1 MKSIGTSI
9 FYCILGVS
17 AWLSGF
23 LINVVNKV
31 TRNGEGKGWLDG
43 ANLNKSHLDR
53 FYWLLSVIGLLWF
66 LNYAYWANKCVCR
79 YNSGTVIEDVK
90 RSPKRETDTI

>member
-9 FYCILGVS
+9 FFCILGLS
-17 AWLSGF
+17 AWLSSF

-53 FYWLLSVIGLLWF
+53 FYWLLSF
-66 LNYAYWANKCVCR
+66 LNYAYWANKYVCR
-79 YNSGTVIEDVK
+79 YNPGIVTEDVK
-90 RSPKRETDTI
+90 RSKRETYTI